1 VDHGYA
7 WITKGDCLM
16 APSLFFSIII
26 FITILT
32 LVYKIDN
39 FIKMGIPFLLI
50 GLTFITESVNQSE
63 SFFITIFF
71 ILQIFLSLSLPEK
84 IDSKIK
90 ALRILPV
97 GILILSIY
105 SMVIY
110 LDIKKTEL
118 ANSITSYVENTLKA
132 EGDIYIILLLMVS
145 VLFSSINTKRNR
157 KWN

>member
-1 VDHGYA
+1 
-7 WITKGDCLM
+7 M